1 MNNDKVYILRI
12 WYFNSFILLI
22 RDLQNISI
30 RHYCVFRG
38 RVLRKIEFLPV
49 NPKNIPVVYENKT
62 IVDGGSP
69 RFQEIFLE

>member
-1 MNNDKVYILRI
+1 MV
-12 WYFNSFILLI
+12 FNSFILII
-22 RDLQNISI
+22 RDLQNINI